1 MKIQAPR
8 LPLRVQTKLSS
19 SAWLALSYLA
29 LSIAWIML
37 GDSFASQIAGDD
49 KLLYEKIQS
58 FKGIIFILISAVFLY
73 LFSRKL
79 YLGIELS
86 HLQTE
91 NVQRKYEALNEAARE
106 GLFEYDYQEDKASL
120 NSKMKFFF
128 PAETNELSAF
138 WQQCQRRI
146 HPDDL
151 ERLSREYQEVI
162 RTFKQI
168 WKSEFRLLGVDG
180 KYYRVISNAYLIRNS
195 STNNLVRMIG
205 AIQDISD
212 LRSLQTDYYEQK
224 LMHKKTLAASII
236 QAQEAERTRWAEELH
251 DNVCQILSVANMYA
265 IDIADHPENLP
276 GLAPQLKKLVAESI
290 NEIRQLSATIRTP
303 AFDQETLV
311 ESIEKLSANI
321 NRLKPVS
328 IALDE
333 SSLNEAELEN
343 DKKLMIYRVVQEQ
356 VNNIIKYAEATTVEI
371 KLDNTSNGQVHITV
385 RDDGKGFDP
394 AKVRTGIGLRNI
406 QSRLQVYNGNLRI
419 QSSPGNGCL
428 LEADFPA

>member
-1 MKIQAPR
+1 MKIHPSS
-8 LPLRVQTKLSS
+8 LTHRVQTKLSS
-19 SAWLALSYLA
+19 SAWLALGYLG

-37 GDSFASQIAGDD
+37 GDSLASELAGTD
-49 KLLYEKIQS
+49 KVLYEKIQS
-58 FKGIIFILISAVFLY
+58 LKGIFFIVVSAAFLY

-91 NVQRKYEALNEAARE
+91 SMQRKYEALNEAARE
-106 GLFEYDYQEDKASL
+106 GLFEYEYQENKASL
-120 NSKMKFFF
+120 NTKMKFFF
-128 PAETNELSAF
+128 PVEGNVVQDF
-138 WQQCQRRI
+138 WQNCQRRI
-146 HPDDL
+146 HPDDI
-151 ERLSREYQEVI
+151 ERLSREYDEII
-162 RTFKQI
+162 RTVKQI
-168 WKSEFRLLGVDG
+168 WKSEFRLLGVDD
-180 KYYRVISNAYLIRNS
+180 KYYRVISNAYIIRHSATNKLI
-195 STNNLVRMIG
+195 RMIG

-224 LMHKKTLAASII
+224 LIHKRTLAASII

-276 GLAPQLKKLVAESI
+276 SLGPQLKKLVGESI

-303 AFDQETLV
+303 AFDRETLV

-321 NRLKPVS
+321 NRLKPVT
-328 IALDE
+328 IQLDNQL
-333 SSLNEAELEN
+333 LNEGELGN

-356 VNNIIKYAEATTVEI
+356 INNIIKYAEAGSVEI
-371 KLDNTSNGQVHITV
+371 KLDNTSTDQVQISV
-385 RDDGKGFDP
+385 KDDGKGFDP

-406 QSRLQVYNGNLRI
+406 QSRLQVYNGNLQI
-419 QSSPGNGCL
+419 HSSPGYGCL
-428 LEADFPA
+428 LEASFPV

>member
-1 MKIQAPR
+1 MKIHPTS
-8 LPLRVQTKLSS
+8 LPQRVQAKLSS
-19 SAWLALSYLA
+19 SAWLALGYLG

-37 GDSFASQIAGDD
+37 GDTLASELAGTD
-49 KLLYEKIQS
+49 KVLYEKIQS
-58 FKGIIFILISAVFLY
+58 LKGIFFIVVSAVFLY

-91 NVQRKYEALNEAARE
+91 SMQRKYEALNEAARE
-106 GLFEYDYQEDKASL
+106 GLFEYEYQENKASL
-120 NSKMKFFF
+120 NTKMKFFF
-128 PAETNELSAF
+128 PAEGNVVHDF
-138 WQQCQRRI
+138 WQNCQRRI

-151 ERLSREYQEVI
+151 ERLSREYDEII
-162 RTFKQI
+162 RTVKQI

-180 KYYRVISNAYLIRNS
+180 KYYRVISNAYIIRHPA
-195 STNNLVRMIG
+195 TNNLIRLIG

-224 LMHKKTLAASII
+224 LIHKRTLAASII

-265 IDIADHPENLP
+265 IDIVDHPENLP
-276 GLAPQLKKLVAESI
+276 GLGPQLKKLVNESI

-321 NRLKPVS
+321 NRLKPVT
-328 IALDE
+328 IQLDNQ
-333 SSLNEAELEN
+333 SLNEGDLGN

-356 VNNIIKYAEATTVEI
+356 INNIIKYAEAGSVEI
-371 KLDNTSNGQVHITV
+371 KLDNTSTDQVHISV

-394 AKVRTGIGLRNI
+394 SKVRTGIGLRNI
-406 QSRLQVYNGNLRI
+406 QSRLQVYNGNLQI
-419 QSSPGNGCL
+419 HSSPGNGCL
-428 LEADFPA
+428 LEASFPV

>member
-1 MKIQAPR
+1 
-8 LPLRVQTKLSS
+8 
-19 SAWLALSYLA
+19 
-29 LSIAWIML
+29 ML
-37 GDSFASQIAGDD
+37 GDSLASSLAGND

-58 FKGIIFILISAVFLY
+58 LKGLFFIFMSAAFLY

-86 HLQTE
+86 HLQTKSM
-91 NVQRKYEALNEAARE
+91 QRKYEALNEAARE
-106 GLFEYDYQEDKASL
+106 GLFEFDYQENKASL
-120 NSKMKFFF
+120 NTKMKFFF
-128 PAETNELSAF
+128 PVEGNVVHDF
-138 WQQCQRRI
+138 WQNCQRRI

-151 ERLSREYQEVI
+151 ERLSREYEEII
-162 RTFKQI
+162 RTVKQI
-168 WKSEFRLLGVDG
+168 WKSEFRLLGVDD
-180 KYYRVISNAYLIRNS
+180 KYYRVISNAYIIRHSTTNKLI
-195 STNNLVRMIG
+195 RMIG

-224 LMHKKTLAASII
+224 LKHKRTLAASII

-276 GLAPQLKKLVAESI
+276 GLGPQLKKLVAESI

-321 NRLKPVS
+321 NRLKPVT
-328 IALDE
+328 IHLDNQL
-333 SSLNEAELEN
+333 LNEGELGD

-356 VNNIIKYAEATTVEI
+356 VNNIIKYAEAGSVEI
-371 KLDNTSNGQVHITV
+371 KLDNTSTDQVQISV
-385 RDDGKGFDP
+385 RDNGKGFDP

-406 QSRLQVYNGNLRI
+406 QSRLQVFNGNLQI
-419 QSSPGNGCL
+419 HSSPGNGCL
-428 LEADFPA
+428 LEASFPL

>member
-1 MKIQAPR
+1 MKIQAAR

-29 LSIAWIML
+29 LSIGWIML
-37 GDSFASQIAGDD
+37 GDSLASEIAGDD
-49 KLLYEKIQS
+49 KILYEKIQS
-58 FKGIIFILISAVFLY
+58 IKGIFFILISALFLY

-91 NVQRKYEALNEAARE
+91 NVQQKYQALNEAARE

-128 PAETNELSAF
+128 PSEGNELHAF
-138 WQQCQRRI
+138 WLQCQRRI

-151 ERLSREYQEVI
+151 DRLSREYQEVI
-162 RTFKQI
+162 RTCKQI
-168 WKSEFRLLGVDG
+168 WKSEFRLLGLDG
-180 KYYRVISNAYLIRNS
+180 KYYRVISNAYLIRHS
-195 STNNLVRMIG
+195 STNNLIRLIG

-224 LMHKKTLAASII
+224 LIHKRTLAASII

-321 NRLKPVS
+321 NRLKPVN
-328 IALDE
+328 IVLDDR
-333 SSLNEAELEN
+333 SLNENELEN

-371 KLDNTSNGQVHITV
+371 KLDNTSSAQVQIRV
-385 RDDGKGFDP
+385 RDDGRGFDP

-406 QSRLQVYNGNLRI
+406 QSRLQVYNGNLI
-419 QSSPGNGCL
+419 IHSSPGNGCL
-428 LEADFPA
+428 LEANFPA

>member
-1 MKIQAPR
+1 MKIQPVL
-8 LPLRVQTKLSS
+8 LPLRMQTKLSS
-19 SAWLALSYLA
+19 SAWLALSYLT
-29 LSIAWIML
+29 LSIGWIML
-37 GDSFASQIAGDD
+37 GDSLASEIAGEN
-49 KLLYEKIQS
+49 KILYEKIQS
-58 FKGIIFILISAVFLY
+58 LKGIFFILISALFLY

-91 NVQRKYEALNEAARE
+91 NVQRKYQELNEAARE
-106 GLFEYDYQEDKASL
+106 GLFEYDYLEDKASL

-128 PAETNELSAF
+128 PSEGNVVPAF
-138 WQQCQRRI
+138 WPLCQRRI

-151 ERLSREYQEVI
+151 DRLYREYQEVI
-162 RTFKQI
+162 KTGKQI
-168 WKSEFRLLGVDG
+168 LKSEFRLLGVDG
-180 KYYRVISNAYLIRNS
+180 KYYKVISNVYLIRHS
-195 STNNLVRMIG
+195 STNNLIRMIG

-212 LRSLQTDYYEQK
+212 LRSLQTEYYEQK
-224 LMHKKTLAASII
+224 LIHKRTLAASII

-265 IDIADHPENLP
+265 IDISDHPENLA
-276 GLAPQLKKLVAESI
+276 GLGPQLKKLVAESI

-321 NRLKPVS
+321 NRLKPVCFT
-328 IALDE
+328 LNDQ
-333 SSLNEAELEN
+333 SLNEGELEN

-371 KLDNTSNGQVHITV
+371 KLDNTSSSQVQISV

-406 QSRLQVYNGNLRI
+406 QSRLQVYNGNLTI
-419 QSSPGNGCL
+419 HSLPGNGCL
-428 LEADFPA
+428 LEANFPA